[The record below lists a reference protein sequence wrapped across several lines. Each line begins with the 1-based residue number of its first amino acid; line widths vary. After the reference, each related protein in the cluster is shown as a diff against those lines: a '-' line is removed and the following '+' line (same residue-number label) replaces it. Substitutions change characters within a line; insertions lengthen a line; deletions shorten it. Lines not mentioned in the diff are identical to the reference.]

1 MMTEIV
7 RYNIPAGEEAAF
19 EEAYEGA
26 QRYLAASPH
35 CLGYEL
41 LHSIDEP
48 QRYILRIQWTSVD
61 GHINGFR
68 KSPEFASF
76 FAAVRPFFAAI
87 EEMKHYEAT
96 RIVSGP

>member
-1 MMTEIV
+1 MVTS
-7 RYNIPAGEEAAF
+7 
-19 EEAYEGA
+19 
-26 QRYLAASPH
+26 L
-35 CLGYEL
+35 
-41 LHSIDEP
+41 
-48 QRYILRIQWTSVD
+48 LRIQWTSVD

-68 KSPEFASF
+68 KSPQFASF